1 MPRAAR
7 SDIDTLRQEAQAIE
21 LLASEADIAA
31 DKLEEYWNLSADLIA
46 LVTDI
51 EEYRSEQPH
60 AGYDDPVMFTF
71 KQRLRA
77 IVSRLAEMT
86 PR

>member
-7 SDIDTLRQEAQAIE
+7 SDIDALRQEAQAIE
-21 LLASEADIAA
+21 LLASEADIAG
-31 DKLEEYWNLSADLIA
+31 DKLEEYWTLSTDLIA

-51 EEYRSEQPH
+51 DEYRAAQPN
-60 AGYDDPVMFTF
+60 ASYDDPTLFTF

-77 IVSRLAEMT
+77 IVSRLAELS
-86 PR
+86 PP